1 MSALVLW
8 LMPVV
13 CIYNHVVT
21 VLGKIT
27 AYQWNSFQCMYI
39 LK

>member
-1 MSALVLW
+1 MQKKSISALVLW

-21 VLGKIT
+21 VLGKII
-27 AYQWNSFQCMYI
+27 AYQ
-39 LK
+39 